1 MFDSVPTSPRS
12 SIPETDIRH
21 RTPVPDNGSW
31 PRKGGGQTHLSGDW
45 SVFGHQ
51 YHRHRRQKERSDLD
65 NRGRDRT
72 LAV

>member
-31 PRKGGGQTHLSGDW
+31 PRKGGGADAPIRGLVSLRT
-45 SVFGHQ
+45 SVP
-51 YHRHRRQKERSDLD
+51 
-65 NRGRDRT
+65 
-72 LAV
+72 